1 MPSPNSATNRSL
13 YTWLPGIY
21 MSRCAL
27 GLSSREDK
35 TLASAQY
42 ERDKTGRK
50 PSETKAKDIQVISRF
65 RVECFLG
72 GHYVVNWLDVPS
84 RMYRTRPAQDR
95 RCSRHGIVLLPFYKL
110 PFPKL
115 VRFALQARTRNLIL
129 DHWLTHRVR
138 QNDYSSIRN
147 SRCKIQTSS
156 EPAAASV
163 EDTISLSSPAARTSG
178 HVQNLVVLCSNR
190 TVHSPSEVAYWW
202 R

>member
-95 RCSRHGIVLLPFYKL
+95 RCSRH
-110 PFPKL
+110 
-115 VRFALQARTRNLIL
+115 ARTRNLIL

-147 SRCKIQTSS
+147 SRCK
-156 EPAAASV
+156 
-163 EDTISLSSPAARTSG
+163 DR
-178 HVQNLVVLCSNR
+178 
-190 TVHSPSEVAYWW
+190 
-202 R
+202 